1 MTTFLETLINRLE
14 TANAP
19 LCVGLDSR
27 YDRLPEEVR
36 QGRSISEAIVAF
48 NKGVVDVSHEYAAAF
63 KMNLAFYA
71 GFGTEGLK
79 GLKETND
86 YIRRNH
92 PSVPIF
98 ADCKRSEMGE
108 SVDMVRREIFDEL
121 GFNCVMVTPWFG
133 YDTIRDYLAKPS
145 HGVAVYVHDSNPS
158 AYEIQDLLVVGR
170 HSPEGRDNIPAET
183 FAQPMAVYEYVTQKT
198 VQDWNTNG
206 NVIIEAGLTYPK
218 ALKRIREIAGPDVPM
233 LVAGLGAQGGKKE
246 DLVGLFGTNRR
257 RLFVNV
263 SRGIIFPT
271 GERTWQDNIAAAV
284 EGYANLLCEAQAA

>member
-14 TANAP
+14 IARAP

-36 QGRSISEAIVAF
+36 QGRSVSEAIVTF
-48 NKGVVDVSHEYAAAF
+48 NKGVVDVSHQYAAAF

-71 GFGTEGLK
+71 GFGPEGLK

-86 YIRRNH
+86 YIRHNH
-92 PSVPIF
+92 PTIPIF

-133 YDTIRDYLAKPS
+133 YDTIRDYLAKPA

-158 AYEIQDLLVVGR
+158 AYEVQDLLVVGR
-170 HSPEGRDNIPAET
+170 HSPEGRENIPPEM
-183 FAQPMAVYEYVTQKT
+183 FEKPLAVYEYVTQKT
-198 VQDWNTNG
+198 VRDWNANG

-246 DLVGLFGTNRR
+246 DLFGLFGTNRR

-263 SRGIIFPT
+263 SRGIIFPN
-271 GERTWQDNIAAAV
+271 GERSWQDNIASAV
-284 EGYANLLCEAQAA
+284 EVYAQLLSEARDA